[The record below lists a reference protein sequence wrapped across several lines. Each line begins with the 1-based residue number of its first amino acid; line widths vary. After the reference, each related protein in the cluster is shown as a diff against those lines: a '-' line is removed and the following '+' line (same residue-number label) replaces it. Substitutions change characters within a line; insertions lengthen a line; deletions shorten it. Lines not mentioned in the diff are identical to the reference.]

1 MISAGDFKNGITV
14 EIDGNIYQI
23 LEFQHVKPGKGAA
36 FVRTKL
42 KNIISGGAVERNS
55 RKLILTE
62 RTCSI
67 CIRTVICTTLWML
80 RHMIRSL

>member
-42 KNIISGGAVERNS
+42 KNIKSGQNERKRIDHS
-55 RKLILTE
+55 DV
-62 RTCSI
+62 C
-67 CIRTVICTTLWML
+67 
-80 RHMIRSL
+80 